1 MFVNKIQS
9 SSYSQCFCAQNNSK
23 QDYENPISRKTE
35 KNLAIL
41 TSIGGAAV
49 GGAIGYGIVSTFA
62 KRNVA
67 GWVGAAVAGIILALT
82 LPAKVYNAK
91 VGAFAREKEMDVF
104 SRDRELKSGLTE
116 QVHEEVKN
124 PEVSLDKKLDDN
136 LKLQMANKGMAVGL
150 ANITAQAQG

>member
-1 MFVNKIQS
+1 MLVGKIQS
-9 SSYSQCFCAQNNSK
+9 LSSSQNFRAQGNSK
-23 QDYENPISRKTE
+23 QEYENPISRKTE

-67 GWVGAAVAGIILALT
+67 GWVGAAVAAIVLGLT
-82 LPAKVYNAK
+82 LPAKIYNAK
-91 VGAFAREKEMDVF
+91 VGAFAREKEMNVF

-136 LKLQMANKGMAVGL
+136 LKLQMANRGAGLAV
-150 ANITAQAQG
+150 ANITSQAQG